1 MRNPRV
7 TMLSLLLVVAVVACE
22 SPTDA
27 ADQAAIPEFDPP
39 LAPTGLAL
47 TVVSSAQIDLSWTDG
62 SVNELS
68 FGVERRE
75 GQTGDWD
82 EIDTADRND
91 ITFSDDTVD
100 AETEYCYRVRAINPW
115 GNSTYTNES
124 CGTTPA

>member
-27 ADQAAIPEFDPP
+27 EDQAAIPEFDPP
-39 LAPTGLAL
+39 LAPSGLSTA
-47 TVVSSAQIDLSWTDG
+47 VVSSAQIDLSWTDG

-82 EIDTADRND
+82 EIDTADRD
-91 ITFSDDTVD
+91 DTTFSDDDVT
-100 AETEYCYRVRAINPW
+100 AETEFCYRVRAINPW
-115 GNSTYTNES
+115 GESSYTNTS

>member
-7 TMLSLLLVVAVVACE
+7 TMLSLLLVVAVVACD
-22 SPTDA
+22 SPTEA
-27 ADQAAIPEFDPP
+27 EDQAAIPEFDPP
-39 LAPTGLAL
+39 LAPTGLAS
-47 TVVSSAQIDLSWTDG
+47 TVVSSGQIDLSWTDG